1 MPATIRSMGIVALPW
16 PVILG
21 SASPRRREILSRIV
35 PDFAIDAPDLDE
47 DAFTSP
53 IPWQTA
59 LDLARAKANV
69 VASRH
74 PDKVVLA
81 GDTVVAIPIPGGYTQ
96 LAKPVDRADA
106 IRMLGL
112 LAGIEH
118 LVITGVCIRWPGG
131 VKSFEVTT
139 GVTFHRL
146 TPWEIE
152 QYVDAGESM
161 DKAGAY
167 AAQGRGAAIIERIRG
182 SMSNVIGLPE
192 AEVRAA
198 LGELAGEPVA

>member
-1 MPATIRSMGIVALPW
+1 MESLALPW
-16 PVILG
+16 PVVLG
-21 SASPRRREILSRIV
+21 SASPRRREILGRIV
-35 PDFAIDAPDLDE
+35 PEFIVDTPDIDE
-47 DAFTSP
+47 DAYTSP

-59 LDLARAKANV
+59 LDLARAKADI
-69 VASRH
+69 VAERH

-81 GDTVVAIPIPGGYTQ
+81 GDTVVAIPIAGGYTQ
-96 LAKPVDRADA
+96 LAKPNDRSDA

-118 LVITGVCIRWPGG
+118 LVITGVCIRWPDG

-139 GVTFHRL
+139 GVTFTSL
-146 TPWEIE
+146 TPLEIAE
-152 QYVDAGESM
+152 YVDAGESM

-167 AAQGRGAAIIERIRG
+167 AAQGRGAAIIERVRG

-198 LGELAGEPVA
+198 LRELLVVPTV

>member
-1 MPATIRSMGIVALPW
+1 MESVALPW
-16 PVILG
+16 PVVLG
-21 SASPRRREILSRIV
+21 SASPRRREILGRIV
-35 PDFAIDAPDLDE
+35 PEFIVDTPDLDE
-47 DAFTSP
+47 DAYSSP

-59 LDLARAKANV
+59 LDLARAKADV
-69 VASRH
+69 VAERH
-74 PDKVVLA
+74 PDKVVIA

-106 IRMLGL
+106 IRMLSL

-118 LVITGVCIRWPGG
+118 LVITGVCIRWPEG

-139 GVTFHRL
+139 GVTFTTL
-146 TPWEIE
+146 TPAEIE

-167 AAQGRGAAIIERIRG
+167 AAQGRGAAIIERVRG

-198 LGELAGEPVA
+198 LRELTVVPTV